1 MEVPTLP
8 RSVHAFAVIAVT
20 LVAASH
26 LAAKGPTVQLVITHG
41 GLASPITVT
50 DASVLS
56 DSNVF
61 GDAFFGRI
69 ANPGSIDPA
78 WPRYV
83 VSFFVELPA
92 WMRQGVQKKY
102 VVYYAR
108 HPRTG
113 EGFVYLPAP
122 NEEWYRLNTSTILRN
137 GLEGNWLHAS
147 ESWSRAINARL
158 P

>member
-1 MEVPTLP
+1 M
-8 RSVHAFAVIAVT
+8 RAIAVITIA
-20 LVAASH
+20 LASAAH
-26 LAAKGPTVQLVITHG
+26 LAAKGPTVQLVITGG
-41 GLASPITVT
+41 GLATPITVT
-50 DASVLS
+50 DANSLS

-61 GDAFFGRI
+61 GGTFLGSI
-69 ANPGSIDPA
+69 ANPNSIDPT
-78 WPRYV
+78 WPKYV

-92 WMRQGVQKKY
+92 WIHQGVQKKY

-108 HPRTG
+108 HPQTG

-122 NEEWYRLNTSTILRN
+122 GEEWYGLNVSTILRD

-147 ESWSRAINARL
+147 KVWAKALNTHL

>member
-1 MEVPTLP
+1 MRL
-8 RSVHAFAVIAVT
+8 VIA
-20 LVAASH
+20 
-26 LAAKGPTVQLVITHG
+26 GG
-41 GLASPITVT
+41 GLRTPITVT
-50 DASVLS
+50 DARVLT
-56 DSNVF
+56 DSGVF
-61 GDAFFGRI
+61 TGAFLGRI
-69 ANPGSIDPA
+69 ADSSSIDPT

-102 VVYYAR
+102 VVYYVR
-108 HPRTG
+108 DPQTR

-122 NEEWYRLNTSTILRN
+122 GEEWYGLNVSTILRN

-147 ESWSRAINARL
+147 KPWAEGLNTHL

>member
-1 MEVPTLP
+1 MRPL
-8 RSVHAFAVIAVT
+8 AVIAIAFVS
-20 LVAASH
+20 VAH
-26 LAAKGPTVQLVITHG
+26 LAAKGPTVQLVITG
-41 GLASPITVT
+41 GALARPIAVT
-50 DASVLS
+50 DASTLS

-61 GDAFFGRI
+61 GGTFLESI
-69 ANPGSIDPA
+69 ADPNTIDPA
-78 WPRYV
+78 WPKYV

-92 WMRQGVQKKY
+92 WMNQGVQKKY

-108 HPRTG
+108 HPKTG

-122 NEEWYRLNTSTILRN
+122 GEEWYGLNVSTILRD

-147 ESWSRAINARL
+147 KGWAKALNTHL

>member
-1 MEVPTLP
+1 ML
-8 RSVHAFAVIAVT
+8 ALVT
-20 LVAASH
+20 SLT
-26 LAAKGPTVQLVITHG
+26 AKGPTVRLVITGG
-41 GLASPITVT
+41 GLTAPLTVT
-50 DASVLS
+50 DEKVLA
-56 DSNVF
+56 DSGVF
-61 GDAFFGRI
+61 GDSFFGRI
-69 ANPGSIDPA
+69 TDSKSIDPS
-78 WPRYV
+78 WPKYV
-83 VSFFVELPA
+83 VSFYVELPA

-122 NEEWYRLNTSTILRN
+122 GEEWYGLNVSTILRN

-147 ESWSRAINARL
+147 KAWAKALNAHL

>member
-1 MEVPTLP
+1 M
-8 RSVHAFAVIAVT
+8 RSRVGQAFAVIAII
-20 LVAASH
+20 LAAVSH
-26 LAAKGPTVQLVITHG
+26 LAAKGPTVQLVITEG
-41 GLASPITVT
+41 GLTAPIIVT
-50 DASVLS
+50 DASILS

-61 GDAFFGRI
+61 GDAFLGAI
-69 ANPGSIDPA
+69 ANPRSIDRT
-78 WPRYV
+78 WPKYV

-108 HPRTG
+108 HPKTG

-122 NEEWYRLNTSTILRN
+122 TEEWYGLNASTILRN
-137 GLEGNWLHAS
+137 GLEGNWLRAP
-147 ESWSRAINARL
+147 ERWSRALNARL